1 LRLVVVIGSG
11 GHAKVVIDILREQPD
26 CELIGCL
33 SPEPVGTV
41 ANGVRV
47 IGGDD
52 LLPDLLRDGASHA
65 FVALGDNRL
74 RAKMLHC
81 VSSLGFHLLN
91 AISRHAVLSP
101 SVTVRAGVAVM
112 PGAIVNADTVISD
125 GVIVNTGATVDHDC
139 RLGAHCHIAPGTNL
153 AGNVHIGSGAFLG
166 TGVRVI
172 PRVRIGEWSTVGA
185 GAVVI
190 SDLPDNVVAIGVPA
204 RITKQRF

>member
-1 LRLVVVIGSG
+1 LKFTIVIGSG

-33 SPEPVGTV
+33 SPEPIGSV

-47 IGGDD
+47 IGDD
-52 LLPDLLRDGASHA
+52 GLLPALFRDGAGHA

-74 RAKMLHC
+74 RAKMLHH
-81 VSSLGFHLLN
+81 VSSLGFGVLN

-101 SVTVRAGVAVM
+101 SVTVGAGVAIM
-112 PGAIVNADTVISD
+112 PGAIINADAVISD

-139 RLGAHCHIAPGTNL
+139 RLDAHCHIAPGVNL
-153 AGNVHIGSGAFLG
+153 AGNVHVGSGAFLG
-166 TGVRVI
+166 TGVRVV
-172 PRVRIGEWSTVGA
+172 PGVHIGEWSTVGA

-204 RITKQRF
+204 RITRQRA